1 MTPFHRKL
9 LRPIGVIACL
19 VAALA
24 YGQDKSNDVSGKR
37 AAQGEP
43 IRTVIVNGI
52 AEPVYRIGRSGS
64 KGIAVPRRTY
74 SPPPNYSKDARERK
88 IEGVITLA
96 VVVTSAGK
104 TTQIRVLQG
113 RGYGLDEKAIE
124 AVSKWKFQ
132 PATKDGTPVSV
143 EIAVEISFRLYQN
156 R

>member
-1 MTPFHRKL
+1 MITFHRQRP
-9 LRPIGVIACL
+9 RPIGAIACL
-19 VAALA
+19 AAALVYA
-24 YGQDKSNDVSGKR
+24 QEKSSNVSVKP

-43 IRTVIVNGI
+43 ARTLIVNGV
-52 AEPVYRIGRSGS
+52 AEPIYRSGS
-64 KGIAVPRRTY
+64 KGITVPLRTY
-74 SPPPNYSKDARERK
+74 SPAPDYSKEARRRK
-88 IEGVITLA
+88 IEGVVTLD

-113 RGYGLDEKAIE
+113 RGYGLDEKAME